1 MGVLQPWHLILI
13 VVIILVI
20 FGPGKLPL
28 LGKAMGDSLRD
39 FKKAVG
45 QEDHSATG
53 VAEMAPGFKAC
64 PHCHKP
70 VAIADRFCGGCGGRA
85 DTSAA

>member
-1 MGVLQPWHLILI
+1 MGVLQPWHLIII

-45 QEDHSATG
+45 QEDHPTATADMPAG
-53 VAEMAPGFKAC
+53 MRAC

-70 VAIADRFCGGCGGRA
+70 TAIADRFCGGCGGRV
-85 DTSAA
+85 DTPTAV